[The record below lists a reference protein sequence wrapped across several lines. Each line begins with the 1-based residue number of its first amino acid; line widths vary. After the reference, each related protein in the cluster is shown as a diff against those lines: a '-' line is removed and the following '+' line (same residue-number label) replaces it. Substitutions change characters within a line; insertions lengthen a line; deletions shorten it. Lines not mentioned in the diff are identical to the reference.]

1 MGSQTKAVIIK
12 VSMLPVL
19 LGQVLRTGVVQPQY
33 HQYDSTQPQYL
44 QYDATQSQYHQQD
57 ECALIVTG
65 HSPYY
70 NYGDTCITYQDVN
83 KAFTA
88 AMRETRLDRTEQLT
102 SHFVGDLG
110 TVVQEAARLLASQYR
125 LSKDI
130 IANGLPLINT
140 TNSVISDFCPAFLKT

>member
-19 LGQVLRTGVVQPQY
+19 LGQVLLTGVVQPQY

-44 QYDATQSQYHQQD
+44 QYDATQPQYDATQPQSYQQE

-88 AMRETRLDRTEQLT
+88 AMRERRLDRTEQLT
-102 SHFVGDLG
+102 SHLVGNLG
-110 TVVQEAARLLASQYR
+110 TVVQESARLLASQYR

-130 IANGLPLINT
+130 IANGL
-140 TNSVISDFCPAFLKT
+140 